1 MSSNTVVGLS
11 TPINP
16 DDLVTKMYS
25 NSFHADQ
32 SVIIHKVELLNNL
45 EHIIQKIEKIGN
57 KLLRIS
63 EIGYQFRGLVFHLSI
78 IKNDLKK

>member
-1 MSSNTVVGLS
+1 MSSNTIVGLS

-25 NSFHADQ
+25 NSFDADE

-45 EHIIQKIEKIGN
+45 ENIIERIEKIGN

-63 EIGYQFRGLVFHLSI
+63 EIGHDFRGLAFDLSI